1 MKKLLFIYVL
11 FCLLSCD
18 KIFKKKYYVEIDQN
32 QKNEI
37 LGNDFNTKTEEFR
50 AENINEA
57 YKKAY
62 SSFMISKEVAE
73 GTRSNVLDTD
83 VFGFRLL
90 DKNKNNITYLIPEKT
105 KDSIHIIINELT
117 AHISKNLKRSMRR

>member
-73 GTRSNVLDTD
+73 GTRSSVLDTD

-90 DKNKNNITYLIPEKT
+90 DENKKNITYLIPEKT
-105 KDSIHIIINELT
+105 KDFIHIVINELT
-117 AHISKNLKRSMRR
+117 AHISKDLKKGMKK

>member
-1 MKKLLFIYVL
+1 M
-11 FCLLSCD
+11 
-18 KIFKKKYYVEIDQN
+18 
-32 QKNEI
+32 I
-37 LGNDFNTKTEEFR
+37 LIQKTEEFR

-83 VFGFRLL
+83 IFGFRLL
-90 DKNKNNITYLIPEKT
+90 DKNKKNITYLIPEKT

-117 AHISKNLKRSMRR
+117 AHISKDFKRSMRR